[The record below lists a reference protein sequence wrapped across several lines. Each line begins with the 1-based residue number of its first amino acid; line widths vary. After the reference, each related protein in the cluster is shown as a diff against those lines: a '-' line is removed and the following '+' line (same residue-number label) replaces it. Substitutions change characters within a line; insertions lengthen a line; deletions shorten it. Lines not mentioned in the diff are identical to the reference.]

1 MTLVTDVELRLIGRS
16 SSWFPR
22 LPVDADSRGEA
33 RRGGKQ
39 PPLVTWLR
47 GRGCGAIGVYLGAEV
62 TLSSGERA
70 RDQWLEVAGRVRPR
84 LVHALPDDP
93 RSARS
98 PDVTLLFL
106 EVTKLS
112 RTEHRRQRERPRLTS
127 PQQARLL
134 PAYRVGPGFVAGL
147 TQWPDIIYWQ
157 LGERPSATGAAWN
170 TVRGVV
176 TAVDDTRYLR
186 YVLSLSRE
194 ELNEVP
200 HG

>member
-1 MTLVTDVELRLIGRS
+1 VTLAAGVELRLIGRS

-22 LPVDADSRGEA
+22 LPIEVDSRRQA
-33 RRGGKQ
+33 RRGSEQ
-39 PPLVTWLR
+39 LRLVTWLR
-47 GRGCGAIGVYLGAEV
+47 GRGCGSIGVYLGAEV

-70 RDQWLEVAGRVRPR
+70 RDQWLEVVGHVRPR

-93 RSARS
+93 RSAHS

-112 RTEHRRQRERPRLTS
+112 PTEHRRQRERPRLTS

-134 PAYRVGPGFVAGL
+134 PAYRIGPGFVAGL

-157 LGERPSATGAAWN
+157 LGERPPATGAAWN

-186 YVLSLSRE
+186 YVLSLNRE

-200 HG
+200 RG